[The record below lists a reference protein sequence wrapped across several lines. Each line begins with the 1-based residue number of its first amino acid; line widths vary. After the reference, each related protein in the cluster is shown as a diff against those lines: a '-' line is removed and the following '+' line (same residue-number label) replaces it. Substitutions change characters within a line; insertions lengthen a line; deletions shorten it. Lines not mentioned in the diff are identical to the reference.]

1 MSVVSDFFTRCRVRL
16 AYPTALAV
24 FWFARP
30 IPLVIILG
38 ALVGGIGL
46 CIRASAAGYLRKQET
61 LAIAGPYAYTR
72 NPLYLGSGFLMAGL
86 ALAAY
91 SWISSILS
99 VGYFTVFYLAVMRR
113 EEEEL
118 RRRFGSAFE
127 EYARAV
133 PIFFPSL
140 TPSRRSAGSATFSW
154 MQYRKNREYRAAAGF
169 LFILGLLVLI
179 WSFRLA

>member
-1 MSVVSDFFTRCRVRL
+1 MSLGPDFFTRLRVRL

-38 ALVGGIGL
+38 ALIGGIGL

-91 SWISSILS
+91 SWISAVLSI
-99 VGYFTVFYLAVMRR
+99 GYFTVFYVAVMRR

-118 RRRFGSAFE
+118 RRRFGSVFE

-140 TPSRRSAGSATFSW
+140 TPSPRSAGSETFSW
-154 MQYRKNREYRAAAGF
+154 SQYRKNREYRATVGF

-179 WSFRLA
+179 WAFRLA

>member
-1 MSVVSDFFTRCRVRL
+1 MSLGPDFFTRLRVKI

-38 ALVGGIGL
+38 ALIGGIGL

-72 NPLYLGSGFLMAGL
+72 NPLYLGSGVLMAGL
-86 ALAAY
+86 AVAAN
-91 SWISSILS
+91 SWISAVLS
-99 VGYFTVFYLAVMRR
+99 VGYFTVFYVAVMRR
-113 EEEEL
+113 EEAEL

-127 EYARAV
+127 DYARAV

-140 TPSRRSAGSATFSW
+140 TPSPTSAESDTFSW
-154 MQYRKNREYRAAAGF
+154 IQYRKNREYRAAAGF
-169 LFILGLLVLI
+169 LFVLGLLVMI
-179 WSFRLA
+179 WAYRLS